1 MGGLTS
7 PSTLASKAPVSI
19 INAEIGYEP
28 HEDPSFSVSMSH
40 RLCRLNKKKS
50 GLDSHGNQA
59 VRPIPDPQ
67 FEEGHHRPGVSHF
80 VGPDKREDRHSPK
93 PWERMHNEYKVPL
106 PPLGW
111 KADTLLFRNE
121 P

>member
-1 MGGLTS
+1 
-7 PSTLASKAPVSI
+7 
-19 INAEIGYEP
+19 
-28 HEDPSFSVSMSH
+28 MSH

-93 PWERMHNEYKVPL
+93 PWERLHNEYHVPL

-121 P
+121 PRCVEGSGKRHCSGSDLRHPQRP